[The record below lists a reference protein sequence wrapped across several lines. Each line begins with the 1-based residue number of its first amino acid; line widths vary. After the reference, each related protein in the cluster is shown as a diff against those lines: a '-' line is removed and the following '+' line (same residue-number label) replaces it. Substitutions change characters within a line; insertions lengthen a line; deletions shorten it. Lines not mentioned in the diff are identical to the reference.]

1 MLNQRLI
8 GALDD
13 TGHGCVISQPMPEL
27 KKGHVLVKV
36 HASLISPGTELGQ
49 AKKTRIDK
57 SLKPTKVMPLGYQNA
72 GEVIALGEGVTDF
85 KIGDRVSCMGAGF
98 AQHANYAVVPQ
109 KLCCLMPDN
118 VSWEEGAYVHLVV
131 TSLNAIRRLQP
142 EIGEYLLVVGMGI
155 VGQFAAR
162 IGQLAGAYVMGCD
175 VHDFRLDIA
184 AKWGIDATICAKDA
198 AGCEKACADFT
209 HGRGFDMAV
218 MAFGEDG
225 TQVIKNVANLMK
237 VTPDTHHMG
246 RIGLV
251 GGLPATSTWGAGL
264 GNLDLRSC
272 ARTGPGYHDA
282 AWEIGETSYPDV
294 FVRWTTRSNMELALR
309 FISEGKIDVK
319 KLTTH
324 RVPLRDIDVVVGAH
338 IENPNATLGTIL
350 LMDH

>member
-1 MLNQRLI
+1 
-8 GALDD
+8 
-13 TGHGCVISQPMPEL
+13 
-27 KKGHVLVKV
+27 
-36 HASLISPGTELGQ
+36 
-49 AKKTRIDK
+49 
-57 SLKPTKVMPLGYQNA
+57 
-72 GEVIALGEGVTDF
+72 
-85 KIGDRVSCMGAGF
+85 
-98 AQHANYAVVPQ
+98 
-109 KLCCLMPDN
+109 
-118 VSWEEGAYVHLVV
+118 
-131 TSLNAIRRLQP
+131 
-142 EIGEYLLVVGMGI
+142 
-155 VGQFAAR
+155 
-162 IGQLAGAYVMGCD
+162 
-175 VHDFRLDIA
+175 
-184 AKWGIDATICAKDA
+184 
-198 AGCEKACADFT
+198 
-209 HGRGFDMAV
+209 MAV

-319 KLTTH
+319 TLTTH

>member
-1 MLNQRLI
+1 
-8 GALDD
+8 
-13 TGHGCVISQPMPEL
+13 
-27 KKGHVLVKV
+27 
-36 HASLISPGTELGQ
+36 
-49 AKKTRIDK
+49 
-57 SLKPTKVMPLGYQNA
+57 
-72 GEVIALGEGVTDF
+72 
-85 KIGDRVSCMGAGF
+85 
-98 AQHANYAVVPQ
+98 
-109 KLCCLMPDN
+109 MPDN

-184 AKWGIDATICAKDA
+184 AKWGIDGTICAKDA
-198 AGCEKACADFT
+198 AGCEKVCADFT
-209 HGRGFDMAV
+209 RGRGFDMAV
-218 MAFGEDG
+218 MAFGEEG
-225 TQVIKNVANLMK
+225 TEVIKNVAKLMK

-251 GGLPATSTWGAGL
+251 GGLSATSTWGAGL

-324 RVPLRDIDVVVGAH
+324 RVPLRDIDDVVAAH